1 MLDFLFSP
9 VANLFVGLLSGVVC
23 TTLIAETYFKDKIY
37 RERCKRLAA
46 EEKTEVLRGKLDD
59 AKSEVY
65 LSRRRKTEKEYMD
78 KMMAY
83 RKEMNRKPMMTQ
95 IVTNEKGE
103 FRGCVQKTVIN

>member
-23 TTLIAETYFKDKIY
+23 TTLIAETYFKDKLLK
-37 RERCKRLAA
+37 ERSKRVAA
-46 EEKTEVLRGKLDD
+46 EDKLEVLRSHLEA
-59 AKSEVY
+59 AKGELY
-65 LSRRRKTEKEYMD
+65 LSSQKKTEKEYMD

-83 RKEMNRKPMMTQ
+83 SKEMNRKPMMTQ

-103 FRGCVQKTVIN
+103 FRGCVQKTVVN

>member
-46 EEKTEVLRGKLDD
+46 EEKTEVLRGKLEN
-59 AKSEVY
+59 AQSEVY
-65 LSRRRKTEKEYMD
+65 LSRRKRTEKMYMD
-78 KMMAY
+78 RFTAY
-83 RKEMNRKPMMTQ
+83 GKEINRKPMMTQ

-103 FRGCVQKTVIN
+103 FKGCIQRTAIN

>member
-23 TTLIAETYFKDKIY
+23 TTLIADFYYKDKVY
-37 RERCKRLAA
+37 KERARRVSAEDKAELLRSRLEAA
-46 EEKTEVLRGKLDD
+46 RGEL
-59 AKSEVY
+59 Y
-65 LSRRRKTEKEYMD
+65 LSSQKKTEKEYMD

-83 RKEMNRKPMMTQ
+83 SKEMNRKPMMTQ